1 MSISISKQALV
12 PITILLILALAACG
26 PGTGTIPVPSL
37 TPTSI
42 STVTATPIPLA
53 VSVNGQGF
61 TVSEFE
67 AELARYQQAQASL
80 GNTVSHE
87 TATQAVSND
96 LIDTLLLEQGATASS
111 FVVDDATLQARME
124 ALTAQMGGADAL
136 TAWEA
141 THGYSETEFRSA
153 LRLQIAAAWMRGQ
166 IAATVPGTAEQVHAR
181 QILFYNAVD
190 AQQALG
196 FLQSGVNFDELAA
209 QYDPV
214 TKGELGW
221 FPRGYLP
228 SAAIEDAVFALQPDQ
243 YTAVVQDE
251 TGFHILYLVERD
263 PARQLSPDALL
274 TLQERA
280 VQNWLAQQKNQ
291 STILLAP

>member
-1 MSISISKQALV
+1 MSISISKQVLV

-26 PGTGTIPVPSL
+26 PETATIPVPSL
-37 TPTSI
+37 TPTSV
-42 STVTATPIPLA
+42 STATVTPLPLA

-80 GNTVSHE
+80 GNTVSQE
-87 TATQAVSND
+87 TATQTVSND
-96 LIDTLLLEQGATASS
+96 LIDMLLLEQGAAASG
-111 FVVDDATLQARME
+111 FIVDDATLQARMD
-124 ALTAQMGGADAL
+124 ALAARMGGADAMS
-136 TAWEA
+136 AWEA
-141 THGYSETEFRSA
+141 ANGYSETEFRSA

-166 IAATVPGTAEQVHAR
+166 ISASAPGTVEQVHAR
-181 QILFYNAVD
+181 QILFYNAGD

-196 FLQSGVNFDELAA
+196 FLQSGVNFDDLAA
-209 QYDPV
+209 QYDPI

-228 SAAIEDAVFALQPDQ
+228 SAAIEEAVFALQPDQ
-243 YTAVVQDE
+243 YSAVVQDA

-263 PARQLSPDALL
+263 TARQLSPDALL
-274 TLQERA
+274 TLKERA